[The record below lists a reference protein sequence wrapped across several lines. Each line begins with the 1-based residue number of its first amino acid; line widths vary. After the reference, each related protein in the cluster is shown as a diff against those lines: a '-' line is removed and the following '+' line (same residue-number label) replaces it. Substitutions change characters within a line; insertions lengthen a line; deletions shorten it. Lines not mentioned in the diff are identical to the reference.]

1 MALELSTAGIALK
14 YAFEASAGSGIP
26 SSGFVTIP
34 GVKSIPSFNPEPNN
48 LEVTDLSD
56 TEWKRYIPGLKDPG
70 GAIGIT
76 VNHYSAFRDA
86 WETMLTA
93 YATASAS
100 GKAMYIEIAIPNED
114 SFYFGAIPS
123 ALGFNGAEVDSVLE
137 NVAYLT
143 PNTAPIWDDPS
154 T

>member
-1 MALELSTAGIALK
+1 MALELSTAGISLK
-14 YAFEASAGSGIP
+14 YAVESVAGTRPTSGY
-26 SSGFVTIP
+26 TAIP

-48 LEVTDLSD
+48 LEVTDLQD
-56 TEWKRYIPGLKDPG
+56 AEWKRYIPGLKDPG

-76 VNHYSAFRDA
+76 VNHYSAFRTA
-86 WETMLTA
+86 WETMLSA
-93 YATASAS
+93 YAT
-100 GKAMYIEIAIPNED
+100 GKAADKALWIEIAIPGED
-114 SFYFGAIPS
+114 SFYFGAVPS

-143 PNTAPIWDDPS
+143 PNTAPLWDDAS